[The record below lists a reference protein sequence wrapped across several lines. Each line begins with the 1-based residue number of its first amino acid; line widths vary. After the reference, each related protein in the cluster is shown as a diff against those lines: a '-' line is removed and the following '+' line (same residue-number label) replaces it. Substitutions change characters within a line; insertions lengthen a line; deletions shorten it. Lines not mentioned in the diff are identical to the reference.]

1 MLKSE
6 SRKIHQVKCIVSPF
20 VKGKTIILGP
30 KFDTLEKHA
39 RKTKAVHDMLH
50 LGNKEGEFH
59 INNKCSCTKNDVTY
73 SQ

>member
-1 MLKSE
+1 M
-6 SRKIHQVKCIVSPF
+6 CPF
-20 VKGKTIILGP
+20 VKGKAIILGP

-39 RKTKAVHDMLH
+39 RKIKAVHDMLH

-59 INNKCSCTKNDVTY
+59 INNKCNHTKNEITY

>member
-1 MLKSE
+1 
-6 SRKIHQVKCIVSPF
+6 
-20 VKGKTIILGP
+20 VKGKAIILGP

-39 RKTKAVHDMLH
+39 RKIKAVHDMLH

-59 INNKCSCTKNDVTY
+59 INNKCNHTKNEITY